1 VVKNNR
7 SEQGLIETS
16 ATSRRHLLAYFP
28 LRYLLAAFFFAYVF
42 QANVDTIY
50 QIEGYVVT
58 TIFDNLSQVNLYY
71 SEKALSSFSGN
82 VSHEFAIPVFS
93 QMLFLIFF
101 PTMALVSRINL
112 KKRIKILVYGILCW
126 FSFILIQVLGIG
138 ITLGL
143 GLNVSPETYVRISIF
158 ATVTAGALI
167 TELMLFSSL
176 KLPSRTRVKPIIKR
190 KYGREYAYF
199 IVTLAGASL
208 LVYALLEVLDITT
221 DSPITAY
228 FALNIVT
235 IMIFSYY
242 LSFFIYSLR
251 PLTWLKSAR
260 LYPNTDDGATPCS
273 ISFLLPARNEEKIIE
288 RCLRSID
295 AAASKYSGRTE
306 IVVVNDGSTDDTE
319 KIAGEILRDLK
330 FATGKLINITKSG
343 KGYALQ
349 HGLEQTTGDII
360 FRIDADSVL
369 DESAI
374 RPIIN
379 HFKNPEVGC
388 VSGMIFPLETN
399 TIWQKSLGL
408 LFVYYISVIKR
419 GQELFDSVLVQAG
432 AFSVF
437 RKDALLKIGGWAVK
451 QFGEDGEITNR
462 LGRYGYRNE
471 LELDSLLYSE
481 VPGSL
486 THFIYQRSRWSIAFY
501 HARGKNLDVVRNPAE
516 YKSPRALVFLIALLT
531 HGLSFA
537 HGLVLP
543 YIAASFLTGTLLIW
557 LADIPSFLGFAY
569 KFALLQGII
578 MLVQI
583 AVIAYNLTRFKKLG
597 HIKYYPMLRVMS
609 FVLSTIV
616 RPQALEIL
624 LSWSSK
630 HKEYNENAYDELARE
645 MKRSVDP
652 IGM

>member
-1 VVKNNR
+1 MVENNR
-7 SEQGLIETS
+7 AAFDLIETS
-16 ATSRRHLLAYFP
+16 TRNRRRWWAYFP
-28 LRYLLAAFFFAYVF
+28 LRYLLAAFFFSYILL
-42 QANVDTIY
+42 ANIDILY
-50 QIEGYVVT
+50 RIEGYVVT
-58 TIFDNLSQVNLYY
+58 TVFDKLLQVHLFY
-71 SEKALSSFSGN
+71 SDKVLSSFSSTG
-82 VSHEFAIPVFS
+82 SSEFAIPVFS

-112 KKRIKILVYGILCW
+112 KKRIKILLFGLLCW
-126 FSFILIQVLGIG
+126 FSFILIQFLAIAT
-138 ITLGL
+138 TLGL
-143 GLNVSPETYVRISIF
+143 GLNVSPGSYVRVTIF
-158 ATVTAGALI
+158 ATVTVGALVI
-167 TELMLFSSL
+167 ELMLFSSI
-176 KLPSRTRVKPIIKR
+176 KLPTRTKIKPIIKR
-190 KYGREYAYF
+190 KYLNEYAFF
-199 IVTLAGASL
+199 IESMIAASL
-208 LVYALLEVLDITT
+208 LVYVLLEVLDITM

-242 LSFFIYSLR
+242 VSFFIYSLKPR
-251 PLTWLKSAR
+251 TWLRSAASS
-260 LYPNTDDGATPCS
+260 NNAQNSFS

-295 AAASKYSGRTE
+295 AAASKYSGKTE

-319 KIAGEILRDLK
+319 KIAGQILRDLK
-330 FATGKLINITKSG
+330 FATGKLINISKSG

-349 HGLEQTTGDII
+349 HGLESTSGDII

-369 DESAI
+369 DEGAI
-374 RPIIN
+374 GPIIN

-388 VSGMIFPLETN
+388 VSGMIFPLESN

-408 LFVYYISVIKR
+408 MFIYYMSVIKR
-419 GQELFDSVLVQAG
+419 GQELYDSVLVQAG

-437 RKDALLKIGGWAVK
+437 RRDALLKIGGWATK

-462 LGRYGYRNE
+462 MGRYGYRQE

-481 VPGSL
+481 VPASL

-516 YKSPRALVFLIALLT
+516 YKSPRAIIFLIALLT

-543 YIAASFLTGTLLIW
+543 YIAATFVTGTLVIW
-557 LADIPSFLGFAY
+557 LADIPSFLDFAY
-569 KFALLQGII
+569 KFALLQGVI

-583 AVIAYNLTRFKKLG
+583 AVIAYNLPRFKKFG
-597 HIKYYPMLRVMS
+597 DIKYYPMLRVMS

-630 HKEYNENAYDELARE
+630 HKEYNENAYDELATE

-652 IGM
+652 VGM